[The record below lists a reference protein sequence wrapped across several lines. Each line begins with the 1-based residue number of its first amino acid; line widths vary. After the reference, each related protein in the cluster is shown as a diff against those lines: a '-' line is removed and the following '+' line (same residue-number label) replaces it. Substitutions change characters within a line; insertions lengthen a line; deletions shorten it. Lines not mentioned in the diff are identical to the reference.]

1 MPEDDTMLTVQEVAK
16 RLRVNE
22 KTVRTWINSGD
33 LPAFPVGG
41 RGYRISKADLDRFV
55 EAQKKALQERKQG

>member
-16 RLRVNE
+16 QLRVNE
-22 KTVRTWINSGD
+22 KTVRAWINSGD
-33 LPAFPVGG
+33 LPAFPVRG

>member
-1 MPEDDTMLTVQEVAK
+1 MPEDDTMLTVREVAK
-16 RLRVNE
+16 QLRVNE
-22 KTVRTWINSGD
+22 KTVRAWINSGD

>member
-22 KTVRTWINSGD
+22 KTVRAWINSGD

>member
-22 KTVRTWINSGD
+22 KTVRAWINSGD

-55 EAQKKALQERKQG
+55 EAQKKALQERTQG